1 VSRPYTSPEDQRATF
16 VELFF
21 DLVFVFGVT
30 QVVGVLH
37 HDLSWVGV
45 GHAILVFWLVWW
57 AWTQFTWAL
66 NAADTTHPLVE
77 LLTLVSTAVAFFMS
91 VAIPTSFAGR
101 ALWFAV
107 PYVLVRGLGL
117 WIYGLVARA
126 KPGQHA
132 AVRLFSLVSAGGL
145 AAVIAGAVAGPDA
158 QAWLWGLAI
167 LLDVV
172 AAIVAG
178 QQKEWD
184 LHAEHFAERHG
195 LIVIIALGESLIVA
209 AAGLSEATFSAD
221 VLAVALLGVLTSCAL
236 WWTYFLA
243 AKPELEHALAS
254 VPRGEQGALARD
266 AFSLAHFP
274 MLCGI
279 VAYAVAL
286 EEAVA
291 HPGDPLPAAARLAL
305 ALGPI
310 LFLGGSALAMW
321 RATCGRPLHRVVI
334 AVLVGGA
341 VLLLGDLPAPAALA
355 VTLAGVLLVAVSDEL
370 RAHRAALRQPRPS

>member
-1 VSRPYTSPEDQRATF
+1 MSRPITSPEDQSATF

-30 QVVGVLH
+30 QIVGLLH
-37 HDLSWVGV
+37 HDMSWAGV

-77 LLTLVSTAVAFFMS
+77 LVTLASTGVAFFMS

-107 PYVLVRGLGL
+107 PYVVVRGLGL
-117 WIYGLVARA
+117 WIYALVARA
-126 KPGQHA
+126 SPGQHA
-132 AVRLFSLVSAGGL
+132 AVRVFSLVSTGGL
-145 AAVIAGAVAGPDA
+145 AAVVAGGVAGPEA
-158 QAWLWGLAI
+158 QPWLWGLAI
-167 LLDVV
+167 FLDVV
-172 AAIVAG
+172 AALIG
-178 QQKEWD
+178 GRQEGWD
-184 LHAEHFAERHG
+184 IHAEHFAERHG

-209 AAGLSEATFSAD
+209 AAGLAEATFTTD

-236 WWTYFLA
+236 WWTYFPV

-254 VPRGEQGALARD
+254 ASPEKQGALARD
-266 AFSLAHFP
+266 AYSLAHFP
-274 MLCGI
+274 MLCGV

-291 HPGDPLPAAARLAL
+291 HPGDALPAAARLAL
-305 ALGPI
+305 ALGP
-310 LFLGGSALAMW
+310 LMFVGGTALAMW
-321 RATCGRPLHRVVI
+321 RATCGRPVHRV
-334 AVLVGGA
+334 LVAGLAGLA
-341 VLLLGDLPAPAALA
+341 ILLLDTVPASIALA
-355 VTLAGVLLVAVSDEL
+355 VTLAGVTLVAALDER
-370 RAHRAALRQPRPS
+370 RADRVRRRA